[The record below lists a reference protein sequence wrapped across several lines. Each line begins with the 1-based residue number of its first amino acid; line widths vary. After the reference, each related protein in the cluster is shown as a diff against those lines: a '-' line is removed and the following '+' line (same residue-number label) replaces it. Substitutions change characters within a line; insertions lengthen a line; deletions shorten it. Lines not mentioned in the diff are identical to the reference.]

1 MMNTDAD
8 RNLIKQNVAN
18 LESSMDEKIVLKVT
32 GINDL
37 PLYTIGQVQID
48 ILGYLTILNIFI
60 VKFQL
65 MKTKF

>member
-1 MMNTDAD
+1 MNTDAD